1 MMIQKIKRMIE
12 ISRPLL
18 AFDHWPR
25 FYRFSRGLELSLL
38 KVLSRKI
45 FLIILPPTG
54 GCCTLSILSWIL
66 MWKVGPAE
74 VLVAESALKVCAKW
88 PGRIPR
94 WTKQTEL
101 YQLEGKALALS

>member
-38 KVLSRKI
+38 KMLSRKI
-45 FLIILPPTG
+45 FFDHFATNWRLLYFEYPDKTSKV
-54 GCCTLSILSWIL
+54 TTRVEYHHLLETEQNLSWIL

-74 VLVAESALKVCAKW
+74 VLVAESA
-88 PGRIPR
+88 
-94 WTKQTEL
+94 
-101 YQLEGKALALS
+101 